1 MVREIVLGLVFMLTV
16 FGSEARTG
24 VELNERTPVST
35 PAAKTTSSPQQ
46 DSSRLSGVGRI
57 AGLGEFKVALLWDNR
72 VKVAMTT
79 SDFEFERITS
89 DSGETE
95 ITVRG
100 RGEDTLTI
108 QFGGADGLSVA
119 KGDRGIR
126 VSRGAD
132 SSEAIRRLV
141 GGRAITAFRQR
152 VGQYERQLASETA
165 LRKRDA
171 LDPYAYTFVLTT
183 AFIGE
188 LAGDPNA
195 IGRSREL
202 IRRRILAGR
211 GRPQQ
216 ASFTMRQGEECWMT
230 YEQGLLANDTRN
242 TQCMDS
248 AKSVAWYLRGAERLL
263 CAAEFL
269 SGALGAES
277 SYIGCMG
284 LAGLK
289 LAG

>member
-24 VELNERTPVST
+24 VELNEKTSVST
-35 PAAKTTSSPQQ
+35 PAAKTTSPPQQ
-46 DSSRLSGVGRI
+46 ESSRLSGVGKL

-89 DSGETE
+89 ESGETE

-108 QFGGADGLSVA
+108 RFGGPDGLSVA
-119 KGDRGIR
+119 KGERVIR
-126 VSRGAD
+126 VSRNAD

-152 VGQYERQLASETA
+152 VGQYERQLANETA
-165 LRKRDA
+165 LRKPDP

-195 IGRSREL
+195 IGRSGDL
-202 IRRRILAGR
+202 IKRRILAAR

-216 ASFTMRQGEECWMT
+216 ASFTMRQGENCWTT
-230 YEQGLLANDTRN
+230 YEQALLANDTRN
-242 TQCMDS
+242 TQCMD
-248 AKSVAWYLRGAERLL
+248 ATNSVAWYLQPAERLL

-289 LAG
+289 LT